1 MGVAVVDFAVCFKIR
16 MLRYVSN
23 RLNMTYTQQNDTGS
37 YNKNVC
43 YYRGTQRQ
51 FSENIC
57 SEDDLR
63 PRILGTPVVKFLM
76 V

>member
-1 MGVAVVDFAVCFKIR
+1 MGVAVVDFAVGFKIR

-43 YYRGTQRQ
+43 Y
-51 FSENIC
+51 
-57 SEDDLR
+57 
-63 PRILGTPVVKFLM
+63 
-76 V
+76 